1 MNGTQPAKRPTGLYF
16 LGGVLALYAVLLIM
30 SGDKAREALASSAVI
45 LGKLLPILIVV
56 VLLLGLF
63 AHYFKPGKFAKH
75 LGGEAGW
82 RAWAYALAGGIL
94 SHGPS
99 YVWYPLLQ
107 ELRSHGTRDG
117 LVVTFLYVRAIKL
130 PWLPVM
136 VDYFGWSFTLLL
148 SLFLILFGLLQGW
161 LVERIAHQIRT
172 ET

>member
-1 MNGTQPAKRPTGLYF
+1 MPRPKSARPPA
-16 LGGVLALYAVLLIM
+16 AYAV
-30 SGDKAREALASSAVI
+30 
-45 LGKLLPILIVV
+45 
-56 VLLLGLF
+56 
-63 AHYFKPGKFAKH
+63 
-75 LGGEAGW
+75 
-82 RAWAYALAGGIL
+82 AGGIL

-161 LVERIAHQIRT
+161 LAERLSR
-172 ET
+172 